1 MFIEWQAASKLSKEV
16 TDWLHPSPLS
26 HSGIHPQNWRVKNT
40 ELVAS
45 QRDLD

>member
-1 MFIEWQAASKLSKEV
+1 MFIEGQAASKLSKGI
-16 TDWLHPSPLS
+16 TDWLNPSPLS
-26 HSGIHPQNWRVKNT
+26 RPGIHPKNWRVKNT